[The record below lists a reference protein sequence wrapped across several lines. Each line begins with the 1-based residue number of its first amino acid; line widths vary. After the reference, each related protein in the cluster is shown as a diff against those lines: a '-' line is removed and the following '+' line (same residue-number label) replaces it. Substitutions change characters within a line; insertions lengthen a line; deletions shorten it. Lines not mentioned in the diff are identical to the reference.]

1 MVAGRLRRL
10 TRTSAVII
18 QPAGIRLR
26 ISHFLRDIRGGA
38 TSIVAAWVTVMVVVA
53 AALIVDHNWLVDKR
67 DVLKAAADAGAI
79 AATKEMRR
87 PGVLGKFPDDD
98 EGNDKLKEHLE
109 DVAETYVL
117 LNLTH
122 LSEED
127 FKKAE
132 RSLDVDAEKVERDAT
147 SVDLTVKAD
156 LGGTLFSRHIPI
168 LNSQGPEK
176 IPEFSTKAGVEGVS
190 NPIEVVLA
198 IDVSGSMSRRLDG
211 GKAKQDGSDSRM
223 AIVKRAASTLVD
235 IVSPDSGK
243 RIAVGLVPWQ
253 AQVRLNEQARAN
265 WEREDWAKYPDERIY
280 GAPYRCTTLIPC
292 DADKQDLPDTAPEPW
307 RGCLDE
313 QRVDGGN
320 VAKLPDEKELLS
332 LPSQRAF
339 AQGIYAA
346 YFGVAYDCL
355 EKDPGNHGGQQ
366 CYGTDSANALLRVYD
381 NIPAQKFCT
390 PDMPAILPLSS
401 DTTQLKNEIAKLE
414 PIFVGMTYSALG
426 VLWGQRLL
434 SHEWQD
440 VWGHTVH
447 PVDPESDDGAG
458 VRKAIVLLTDGEDNQ
473 CGFEDRECKDIKEGI
488 PKETACELA
497 KVDGTEIFVVAA
509 MDPMNV
515 SGELADSLRAC
526 SSEDRNPTGT
536 YVFINNENK
545 EDLEKAFADIANQ
558 LTVFRRVK

>member
-1 MVAGRLRRL
+1 MVAGCLRRL

-18 QPAGIRLR
+18 RLVGMRLR

-87 PGVLGKFPDDD
+87 PGILSKFPDDD
-98 EGNDKLKEHLE
+98 NLEKHLE

-127 FKKAE
+127 FKTAKDNL
-132 RSLDVDAEKVERDAT
+132 SVEAKTKREAT
-147 SVDLTVKAD
+147 SVDLEVKVD
-156 LGGTLFSRHIPI
+156 LGGTLFSRHLPI

-176 IPEFSTKAGVEGVS
+176 IKEFSTKAGVEGVS

-211 GKAKQDGSDSRM
+211 GRAKQDGSDSRM

-235 IVSPDSGK
+235 IVGPDSGK

-253 AQVRLNEQARAN
+253 AQVRLNEQARVQ
-265 WEREDWAKYPDERIY
+265 WERGWAKYPDKRNY
-280 GAPYRCTTLIPC
+280 GAPYRCTTLSPC
-292 DADKQDLPDTAPEPW
+292 KAEDQDLPDVAPEPW

-313 QRVDGGN
+313 QRVYGN
-320 VAKLPDEKELLS
+320 VAKLPDPLHKDDNLLS
-332 LPSQRAF
+332 HPSRRAF

-366 CYGTDSANALLRVYD
+366 CYGTDTANALLRVYD

-390 PDMPAILPLSS
+390 PDMQAILPLTSNS
-401 DTTQLKNEIAKLE
+401 TQLKDEIAKLE

-434 SHEWQD
+434 SHEWKS
-440 VWGHTVH
+440 VWGNTIH
-447 PVDPESDDGAG
+447 PVNPGSDDGAG

-473 CGFEDRECKDIKEGI
+473 CGFEDRECKQIKAGI
-488 PKETACELA
+488 PKETACKLA
-497 KVDGTEIFVVAA
+497 KDAGTEIFVVAA
-509 MDPMNV
+509 MDPKEV

-526 SSEDRNPTGT
+526 SSEDDNPTGT

>member
-1 MVAGRLRRL
+1 M
-10 TRTSAVII
+10 
-18 QPAGIRLR
+18 RLR
-26 ISHFLRDIRGGA
+26 IPHFLRDIRGGA

-87 PGVLGKFPDDD
+87 PGILSKFPDDD
-98 EGNDKLKEHLE
+98 DLETHLE

-127 FKKAE
+127 FKKAKDNLSVE
-132 RSLDVDAEKVERDAT
+132 AETKREAT
-147 SVDLTVKAD
+147 SVDLEVKAD
-156 LGGTLFSRHIPI
+156 LGGTLFSRHLPI

-176 IPEFSTKAGVEGVS
+176 IKEFSTKAGVEGVS

-211 GKAKQDGSDSRM
+211 GRAKQDGSDSRM

-235 IVSPDSGK
+235 IVGPDSGK

-253 AQVRLNEQARAN
+253 AQVRLNEQARVQ
-265 WEREDWAKYPDERIY
+265 WKGGWAKYPDKRNY
-280 GAPYRCTTLIPC
+280 GAPYRCTTLSPC
-292 DADKQDLPDTAPEPW
+292 KAEDQDLPDNAPEPW

-313 QRVDGGN
+313 QRVYGN
-320 VAKLPDEKELLS
+320 VAKLPDPLHKDDNLLS
-332 LPSQRAF
+332 HPSRRAF

-366 CYGTDSANALLRVYD
+366 CYGTDTANALLRVYD
-381 NIPAQKFCT
+381 NIPAQKYCT
-390 PDMPAILPLSS
+390 PDMPAILPLTSN
-401 DTTQLKNEIAKLE
+401 TTQLKEEIAKLE

-458 VRKAIVLLTDGEDNQ
+458 ARKAIVLLTDGEDNQ
-473 CGFEDRECKDIKEGI
+473 CGFEDRECKNIKAGI
-488 PKETACELA
+488 SKETACKLA
-497 KVDGTEIFVVAA
+497 KGADTEIFVVAA
-509 MDPMNV
+509 MDPENV
-515 SGELADSLRAC
+515 TGELADSLRAC
-526 SSEDRNPTGT
+526 SSQAKNPTGT

-545 EDLEKAFADIANQ
+545 EDLERAFADIANQ

>member
-1 MVAGRLRRL
+1 MVSGCLRRL
-10 TRTSAVII
+10 TRTSAVIGR
-18 QPAGIRLR
+18 PASMRLR
-26 ISHFLRDIRGGA
+26 LSHFLRDIRGGA
-38 TSIVAAWVTVMVVVA
+38 TSIIAAWVTVMVVVA

-67 DVLKAAADAGAI
+67 DVLKSAADAGAM

-87 PGVLGKFPDDD
+87 PGVLSKFPDNGD
-98 EGNDKLKEHLE
+98 LQEHLE

-127 FKKAE
+127 FKKAKH
-132 RSLDVDAEKVERDAT
+132 SLDVDAKKVERDAT
-147 SVDLTVKAD
+147 SVELKIKAD
-156 LGGTLFSRHIPI
+156 LGGTLFSRHLPI
-168 LNSQGPEK
+168 MNSRGPEEIK
-176 IPEFSTKAGVEGVS
+176 AFSTEAGVEGVS

-235 IVSPDSGK
+235 IVGPDSGK

-253 AQVRLNEQARAN
+253 AQVRLNEQARVQ
-265 WEREDWAKYPDERIY
+265 WEGGWAKYPDERNY
-280 GAPYRCTTLIPC
+280 GAPYRCTTLSPC
-292 DADKQDLPDTAPEPW
+292 RAEDQDLPDDAPEPW

-313 QRVDGGN
+313 QRVYGN
-320 VAKLPDEKELLS
+320 VAKLPDPLHKDNLLS
-332 LPSQRAF
+332 HPSRRAF

-355 EKDPGNHGGQQ
+355 EIDPGNHGGQQ

-401 DTTQLKNEIAKLE
+401 DTTQLKDEIAKLE

-434 SHEWQD
+434 SHKWQD
-440 VWGHTVH
+440 VWGDTVH

-473 CGFEDRECKDIKEGI
+473 CGSEDRECEQIKGGI
-488 PKETACELA
+488 PKKTACELA